1 MISKSGNATHDATIV
16 SAESTR
22 QAAVN
27 VAGATQATV
36 NTATIAFYRSAV
48 SSAVANGLD
57 AGPFI
62 HALRNLGATV

>member
-1 MISKSGNATHDATIV
+1 MMSKSGNSTHDATIV

-22 QAAVN
+22 QSAVSAA
-27 VAGATQATV
+27 GTTQAQA

-62 HALRNLGATV
+62 FALKTLGATV